1 MSALGG
7 AAAIGQWA
15 LKEYRADFDD
25 DGGEGMPRL
34 TEEEFRDLEEKE
46 RRAVLAGD
54 AVAIESFWAPELLVN
69 GPHNRLLV
77 GIDSTL
83 DMVRSGTIDFERFD
97 RVVERVEI
105 DGDIAVSM
113 GSETIVQRRG
123 PQAGQLINRRYTNVW
138 RHSKGGWRL
147 RFRHANVVPTQGQ
160 ILDQAR

>member
-1 MSALGG
+1 
-7 AAAIGQWA
+7 
-15 LKEYRADFDD
+15 
-25 DGGEGMPRL
+25 MPPL
-34 TEEEFRDLEEKE
+34 TENEFHDLEENE

-54 AVAIESFWAPELLVN
+54 AVAIERFWSPELLVN
-69 GPHNRLLV
+69 GPHNRLLI

-113 GSETIVQRRG
+113 GSEAIVQRRG
-123 PQAGQLINRRYTNVW
+123 PQAGQLISRRYTNVW
-138 RHSKGGWRL
+138 RHSQGGWQL
-147 RFRHANVVPTQGQ
+147 RFRHANVIPTQGQ

>member
-1 MSALGG
+1 
-7 AAAIGQWA
+7 
-15 LKEYRADFDD
+15 LKEYWADFDN

-54 AVAIESFWAPELLVN
+54 AVAIGSFWAPELLVN

>member
-1 MSALGG
+1 
-7 AAAIGQWA
+7 
-15 LKEYRADFDD
+15 
-25 DGGEGMPRL
+25 MPRL

-113 GSETIVQRRG
+113 VSETIVQRRG